1 MNFSIGGVLELL
13 IFVIKVYSFVIVA
26 RAILSWFSPG
36 HRSLLG
42 SIYSFLYDLTEPFL
56 RIFRNL
62 LSSVA
67 SLGGLDLSPL
77 LALIFLMIISRLL
90 NYIAY
95 NYFP

>member
-1 MNFSIGGVLELL
+1 MNLGGVLELL
-13 IFVIKVYSFVIVA
+13 IFLINIYSFVIVA
-26 RAILSWFSPG
+26 RAILSWFRPG
-36 HRSLLG
+36 HHSLLG
-42 SIYSFLYDLTEPFL
+42 SIYGFLYDITEPFL
-56 RIFRNL
+56 RVFRNL

>member
-1 MNFSIGGVLELL
+1 MSLSIRGILELL
-13 IFVIKVYSFVIVA
+13 IFVINVYSFVIIA

-67 SLGGLDLSPL
+67 SLGGLDLSPV